1 MEFILHLSRK
11 FGSSTFTTKRCKR
24 LSSKGGMEDHQVVQA
39 IIPIKIKSTQSILIA
54 LEPEEVVRVSR
65 LTKSQKEVP
74 LS

>member
-1 MEFILHLSRK
+1 M
-11 FGSSTFTTKRCKR
+11 
-24 LSSKGGMEDHQVVQA
+24 VQA